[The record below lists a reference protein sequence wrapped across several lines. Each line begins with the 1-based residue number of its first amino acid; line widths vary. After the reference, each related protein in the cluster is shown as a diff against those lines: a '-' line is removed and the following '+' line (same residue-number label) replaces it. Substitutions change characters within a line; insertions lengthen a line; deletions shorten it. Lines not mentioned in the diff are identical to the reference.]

1 MLMIVTAKVIAAAA
15 TATVKHEYIVEQ
27 LKKLFTKLSTD
38 PTTASELV
46 EKKQIFCLCLLLV
59 CLWMRHLS

>member
-1 MLMIVTAKVIAAAA
+1 MVMIVTAKVIAAA